1 MSGSAPTPTGRV
13 TSDFALTGRKGVR
26 YEVLAEIGSGGMA
39 TVQYG
44 RLNGPHGFARNVA
57 IKRLHPQ
64 FAKDPEFVK
73 MFIDEARLSARV
85 AHANIVA
92 TLDVIDGP
100 GELSLVMDYVHG
112 ESLWDLLRLTNQYG
126 THIPVRVATALAAG
140 VLYGLHAAHVACDEQ
155 GRPLDIVHRDVSPH
169 NILVGSDGI
178 ARLID
183 FGVAKA
189 VGRLRTT
196 PSGEIKGKL
205 IYMAPEQLRS
215 AEIDRRADVYGAAAV
230 LWETLTGSPI
240 FDGPSESSIVHAVLL
255 GEIEPPGQFRDD
267 VPPAL
272 DACVLR
278 GLARDPEQRYATARE
293 MALELERNVGI
304 ASQSELADWLQELA
318 GARLSERSRL
328 IAAVQESARGEGTV
342 RAGQVALDL
351 GPNTKPMA
359 TPTSVPTSGSAFR
372 RRELL
377 EGRSVLRLAVAVAA
391 LLLLGVTF
399 WYVRVMQH
407 PRATAAPARQTPV
420 ATTAAAITAEPQTP
434 PPPAAAEQDLP
445 RGIAPPDPVLPEPAK
460 LDPAPPPAATPLKKR
475 ARREPT
481 TQPPAATQA
490 PTTRTEC
497 TPWFYVD
504 EAGIRRPKPGCL

>member
-1 MSGSAPTPTGRV
+1 MSGSAQTPTGRV
-13 TSDFALTGRKGVR
+13 SSDFSLTGRKGDR

-44 RLNGPHGFARNVA
+44 RLNGPHGFTRSVA

-73 MFIDEARLSARV
+73 MFIDEARLSARLL
-85 AHANIVA
+85 HANIVA

-100 GELSLVMDYVHG
+100 GELALVMDYVHG
-112 ESLWDLLRLTNQYG
+112 ESLWDLLRLSNQYG
-126 THIPVRVATALAAG
+126 AHIPVRVATALAAG
-140 VLYGLHAAHVACDEQ
+140 VLHGLHVAHEACDEH
-155 GRPLDIVHRDVSPH
+155 GRPMNIVHRDVSPH
-169 NILVGSDGI
+169 NILVGSDGV

-196 PSGEIKGKL
+196 PSGEVKGKL
-205 IYMAPEQLRS
+205 IYMAPEQLS
-215 AEIDRRADVYGAAAV
+215 GGEIDRRADVYGAAAV

-255 GEIEPPGQFRDD
+255 GEIEPASGQRED

-272 DACVLR
+272 DACLAR
-278 GLARDPEQRYATARE
+278 GLARDPEARYATARE

-318 GARLSERSRL
+318 GARLTERSRL
-328 IAAVQESARGEGTV
+328 IASAQDMPVAGTRPV
-342 RAGQVALDL
+342 FAAG
-351 GPNTKPMA
+351 PKTKPMS
-359 TPTSVPTSGSAFR
+359 TPASGSVFR
-372 RRELL
+372 RREPLD
-377 EGRSVLRLAVAVAA
+377 GRSVLRLSVAVAA
-391 LLLLGVTF
+391 LIALGLTF
-399 WYVRVMQH
+399 WYVRVSQQH
-407 PRATAAPARQTPV
+407 ARATRSPAQV
-420 ATTAAAITAEPQTP
+420 TTRSSALSAEPGLQPSAAEPQP
-434 PPPAAAEQDLP
+434 DLP
-445 RGIAPPDPVLPEPAK
+445 RGIAPPDMAELPAITIPAEK
-460 LDPAPPPAATPLKKR
+460 VELAPPPAAAPIQSKKHH
-475 ARREPT
+475 APSL
-481 TQPPAATQA
+481 QPPAA
-490 PTTRTEC
+490 RSEC